1 MSDSVKLGRTGTT
14 RLEQQA
20 VMVGVLVV
28 AYIAYRAIKSHL
40 ATRRFKAFAKQ
51 HGCPEPLDLTGTW
64 FDSIRR
70 LRRVFNLKQSG
81 EDILDD
87 IISEDFRTASTVQ
100 RKGFEGSTITFT
112 VEPANLQAF
121 LATQFDDFETG
132 RLRGLQLGPVLGKS
146 IFTSD
151 GAFWAHSRA
160 LFRPQFSRDNI
171 NDLEAT
177 DKACNALIAALGP
190 VNSEGWTRDVAFQPL
205 CFNFTLDTASE
216 FLFGESAESQAAM
229 MALQKQEGKASIT
242 VDGAAGSA
250 GTQQFRQ
257 DFEIVGEKLISRI
270 RLFSLYWL
278 ADGLKFRR
286 AAARLKRFTEHYA
299 QAAIAAAQQTESS
312 KPASSSDSKKE
323 TLLTRLATQTQ
334 DRTELRDQVLAIL
347 FAGRDTT
354 ASLLGWAFLR
364 LALHPTILSD
374 LRAALLHDF
383 SGRPNEPITF
393 AKLKDCR
400 PLRHFLNEVLRLHP
414 TVPINSR
421 SATRDTTLPRGG
433 GPDGQ
438 SPIAI
443 RKGQTVGFSVYIM
456 HRRADLWGPDALEFR
471 PERWGD
477 EGRKVPAWQFLPFLG
492 GPRVCVGQQ
501 FALVEASYLIV
512 RVLMRFDRVE
522 AVDAE
527 GLGKMRKGLGL
538 TMWPRDG
545 VEIRLHEAGG

>member
-1 MSDSVKLGRTGTT
+1 
-14 RLEQQA
+14 
-20 VMVGVLVV
+20 MVALQVAVLVV

-40 ATRRFKAFAKQ
+40 ANQRFKAFAKQ
-51 HGCPEPLDLTGTW
+51 HGCEEPLDLSGTW
-64 FDSIRR
+64 FDSIGR
-70 LRRVFNLKQSG
+70 LRRVFNLKKSG

-87 IISEDFRTASTVQ
+87 IFAEDFQQASTIQ
-100 RKGFEGSTITFT
+100 RKRFEGSSFLFT

-177 DKACNALIAALGP
+177 DKACNALIAAIGP
-190 VNSEGWTRDVAFQPL
+190 ANAEGWTRDVAFQPL

-229 MALQKQEGKASIT
+229 MALQNPKENPSIA
-242 VDGAAGSA
+242 VGSA
-250 GTQQFRQ
+250 GESPGSQQFRQ
-257 DFEIVGEKLISRI
+257 DFEI
-270 RLFSLYWL
+270 
-278 ADGLKFRR
+278 
-286 AAARLKRFTEHYA
+286 RFTEHYA
-299 QAAIAAAQQTESS
+299 QAAILTAAQQTDSS
-312 KPASSSDSKKE
+312 KLTEGSSPKKE

-354 ASLLGWAFLR
+354 ASLLGWGFLR
-364 LALHPTILSD
+364 LALHPDILSN
-374 LRAALLHDF
+374 LRAAILHDF
-383 SGRPNEPITF
+383 SSGEPITF

-421 SATRDTTLPRGG
+421 SATRDTTLPVGG
-433 GPDGQ
+433 GPSGT

-456 HRRADLWGPDALEFR
+456 HRRRDLWGPDALEFN
-471 PERWGD
+471 PDRWGD
-477 EGRKVPAWQFLPFLG
+477 EKRKVPAWQFLPFLG

-512 RVLMRFDRVE
+512 RVLLRYDRVE
-522 AVDAE
+522 AVDE
-527 GLGKMRKGLGL
+527 GVAGRMRKGLGL

-545 VEIRLHEAGG
+545 VEIRLHEARGGGG

>member
-1 MSDSVKLGRTGTT
+1 MLA
-14 RLEQQA
+14 LQ
-20 VMVGVLVV
+20 VGLLVA
-28 AYIAYRAIKSHL
+28 AYIAYRAINSHL

-51 HGCPEPLDLTGTW
+51 HGCQEPVDLTGTW
-64 FDSIRR
+64 FDSIGR
-70 LRRVFNLKQSG
+70 LRRVFNLKKSG

-87 IISEDFRTASTVQ
+87 IISEDFRNASTIQ

-177 DKACNALIAALGP
+177 DKACNALIAAIGP
-190 VNSEGWTRDVAFQPL
+190 ANAAGWTRDVAFQPL

-229 MALQKQEGKASIT
+229 MALQNQQGKPSNALKT
-242 VDGAAGSA
+242 AGESV
-250 GTQQFRQ
+250 GSQQFRQ

-278 ADGLKFRR
+278 ADGLRFRR

-299 QAAIAAAQQTESS
+299 QAAITAAQQTDSS
-312 KPASSSDSKKE
+312 KPASDGDSSSKSKKE

-364 LALHPTILSD
+364 LALHPAILST
-374 LRAALLHDF
+374 LRAAILQDF
-383 SGRPNEPITF
+383 SSGEPITF

-421 SATRDTTLPRGG
+421 SATRDTTLPTGG
-433 GPDGQ
+433 GPSGT

-456 HRRADLWGPDALEFR
+456 HRRADLWGPDAAEFN
-471 PERWGD
+471 PDRWGD
-477 EGRKVPAWQFLPFLG
+477 EKRKVPAWQFLPFLG

-512 RVLMRFDRVE
+512 RVLLRFDRVE
-522 AVDAE
+522 AVDE
-527 GLGKMRKGLGL
+527 GVAGRMRKGLGL

-545 VEIRLHEAGG
+545 VEIRLREAGRG

>member
-1 MSDSVKLGRTGTT
+1 MVAL
-14 RLEQQA
+14 Q
-20 VMVGVLVV
+20 VGVLVV

-40 ATRRFKAFAKQ
+40 ANRRFKAFAEQ
-51 HGCPEPLDLTGTW
+51 HGCQEPLDLTGTW

-112 VEPANLQAF
+112 VEPASLQAF

-132 RLRGLQLGPVLGKS
+132 RLRGLQLGPVLSKS

-177 DKACNALIAALGP
+177 DKACNALIAAIGP
-190 VNSEGWTRDVAFQPL
+190 ANAEGWTRDVAFQPL

-229 MALQKQEGKASIT
+229 MALQNPQEIPSNAVKPASE
-242 VDGAAGSA
+242 SA

-278 ADGLKFRR
+278 ADGLQFRR

-299 QAAIAAAQQTESS
+299 QAAILHAAQQTDSS
-312 KPASSSDSKKE
+312 KPASSDGDGSKSKKE

-364 LALHPTILSD
+364 LALHPEILSN
-374 LRAALLHDF
+374 LRAAILHDF
-383 SGRPNEPITF
+383 SGNEPITF

-421 SATRDTTLPRGG
+421 SATRNTTLPTGG
-433 GPDGQ
+433 GPSGT

-456 HRRADLWGPDALEFR
+456 HRRADLWGPDALSFN
-471 PERWGD
+471 PDRWGD
-477 EGRKVPAWQFLPFLG
+477 EKRKVPAWQFLPFLG

-512 RVLMRFDRVE
+512 RVLLRFDRVE
-522 AVDAE
+522 AVDA
-527 GLGKMRKGLGL
+527 GVAGRMRKGLGL

-545 VEIRLHEAGG
+545 VEIRLREAERGVNE

>member
-1 MSDSVKLGRTGTT
+1 
-14 RLEQQA
+14 
-20 VMVGVLVV
+20 MVALQVAVLVV
-28 AYIAYRAIKSHL
+28 AYIAYRAVKSHL
-40 ATRRFKAFAKQ
+40 ANRRFNAFAKQ
-51 HGCPEPLDLTGTW
+51 HGCEEPLDLSGTW
-64 FDSIRR
+64 FDSIGR
-70 LRRVFNLKQSG
+70 LRRVFNLKKSG

-87 IISEDFRTASTVQ
+87 IFAEDFQQASTIQ
-100 RKGFEGSTITFT
+100 RKRFEGSSFLFT

-177 DKACNALIAALGP
+177 DKACNALIAAIGP
-190 VNSEGWTRDVAFQPL
+190 ANAEGWTRDVAFQPL

-216 FLFGESAESQAAM
+216 FLFGKSAGSQAAM
-229 MALQKQEGKASIT
+229 MALQNPKENPSIA
-242 VDGAAGSA
+242 VGSA
-250 GTQQFRQ
+250 GESPGSQQFRQ

-270 RLFSLYWL
+270 RLFSFYWL

-299 QAAIAAAQQTESS
+299 QAAILTAAQQTDSS
-312 KPASSSDSKKE
+312 KPASSDGDSSKSKKE

-364 LALHPTILSD
+364 LALHPEILST
-374 LRAALLHDF
+374 LRAAILHDF
-383 SGRPNEPITF
+383 PTSGPDSSEPITF

-421 SATRDTTLPRGG
+421 SATRDTTLPTGG
-433 GPDGQ
+433 GPAGT

-456 HRRADLWGPDALEFR
+456 HRRCDLWGPDALEFN
-471 PERWGD
+471 PDRWGD
-477 EGRKVPAWQFLPFLG
+477 EKRKVPAWQFLPFLG

-512 RVLMRFDRVE
+512 RVLLRYDRLE
-522 AVDAE
+522 AVDA
-527 GLGKMRKGLGL
+527 GVAGRMRKGLGL

-545 VEIRLHEAGG
+545 VEIRLREAGGRG

>member
-1 MSDSVKLGRTGTT
+1 MVAL
-14 RLEQQA
+14 Q
-20 VMVGVLVV
+20 VGVLVV

-40 ATRRFKAFAKQ
+40 ANRRFNAFAKQ
-51 HGCPEPLDLTGTW
+51 HGCEEPLDLSGTW
-64 FDSIRR
+64 FDSIGR
-70 LRRVFNLKQSG
+70 LRRVFNLKKSG

-87 IISEDFRTASTVQ
+87 IFAEDFQQASTIQ
-100 RKGFEGSTITFT
+100 RKRFEGSSFLFT

-177 DKACNALIAALGP
+177 DKACNALIAAIGP
-190 VNSEGWTRDVAFQPL
+190 ANADGWTRDVAFQPL

-229 MALQKQEGKASIT
+229 MALQNPQENPSNAVKT
-242 VDGAAGSA
+242 AGESA

-257 DFEIVGEKLISRI
+257 DFEIVGERLISRI
-270 RLFSLYWL
+270 RLFSFYWL

-299 QAAIAAAQQTESS
+299 QAAILTAAQQTDS
-312 KPASSSDSKKE
+312 KPTEGSSPKKE

-364 LALHPTILSD
+364 LALHPHILST
-374 LRAALLHDF
+374 LRAAILRDF
-383 SGRPNEPITF
+383 SSGEPITF

-421 SATRDTTLPRGG
+421 SATRDTTLPVGG
-433 GPDGQ
+433 GPSGT

-456 HRRADLWGPDALEFR
+456 HRRRDLWGPDALEFN

-477 EGRKVPAWQFLPFLG
+477 EKRKVPAWQFLPFLG

-512 RVLMRFDRVE
+512 RVLLRYDRVE
-522 AVDAE
+522 AVDA
-527 GLGKMRKGLGL
+527 GVAGRMRKGLGL

-545 VEIRLHEAGG
+545 VEIRLREAGGRG